1 MIALILSE
9 EQVKD
14 AVQKKKQKTNKQ
26 GGLCLCQLGTVD
38 LEKLC
43 VQKTT

>member
-14 AVQKKKQKTNKQ
+14 VVQKKNKKQTNKEDY
-26 GGLCLCQLGTVD
+26 VY
-38 LEKLC
+38 
-43 VQKTT
+43 VS